1 MIKSVLKLLA
11 LLVLFAGE
19 VDSSPALMYN
29 EII

>member
-11 LLVLFAGE
+11 LLALLAGE
-19 VDSSPALMYN
+19 MDNSPALMYN

>member
-11 LLVLFAGE
+11 LLALLAGE